1 MNNPGESLKA
11 CRIRLINLK
20 EHLDTASAASELVF
34 HAYGAIADFEQ
45 QFISERRRD
54 GIAAAR
60 ETGTKAGT
68 AIAVPRVLARF
79 VLKYTL
85 SAGHPQLG
93 GVYLDLAVE
102 DDVFHSIRL
111 TRMDDEFGSNGK
123 SSVAAI
129 CEISQAC
136 RLTMKA
142 RISVPGSG
150 AGGKRWH
157 PKQARFCPEET
168 HVCSGHFGLTCDISD
183 SDVINGVCLFRN
195 YSLPPASGLS
205 SG

>member
-1 MNNPGESLKA
+1 MHISRPRNWSRIERAVVPELRGRPAGLGGGPGDVPGVGAPDDQAPGAAGGAAGGRSVQ
-11 CRIRLINLK
+11 
-20 EHLDTASAASELVF
+20 TAF
-34 HAYGAIADFEQ
+34 
-45 QFISERRRD
+45 
-54 GIAAAR
+54 
-60 ETGTKAGT
+60 AGSGS
-68 AIAVPRVLARF
+68 RVLARF

-93 GVYLDLAVE
+93 GVDLDLAVE

-183 SDVINGVCLFRN
+183 SDVINGV
-195 YSLPPASGLS
+195 LPFSKANPYRVFLHESG
-205 SG
+205 

>member
-1 MNNPGESLKA
+1 M
-11 CRIRLINLK
+11 
-20 EHLDTASAASELVF
+20 
-34 HAYGAIADFEQ
+34 
-45 QFISERRRD
+45 
-54 GIAAAR
+54 
-60 ETGTKAGT
+60 
-68 AIAVPRVLARF
+68 
-79 VLKYTL
+79 LKYTL

-93 GVYLDLAVE
+93 GVDLDLAVE

-129 CEISQAC
+129 CEISQTC

-183 SDVINGVCLFRN
+183 SDVINGVCHFQRRTLTVSRK
-195 YSLPPASGLS
+195 
-205 SG
+205 

>member
-1 MNNPGESLKA
+1 M
-11 CRIRLINLK
+11 
-20 EHLDTASAASELVF
+20 
-34 HAYGAIADFEQ
+34 
-45 QFISERRRD
+45 
-54 GIAAAR
+54 
-60 ETGTKAGT
+60 
-68 AIAVPRVLARF
+68 
-79 VLKYTL
+79 LKYTL

-93 GVYLDLAVE
+93 GVDLDLAVE

-183 SDVINGVCLFRN
+183 SDVINGVCHFQRRTLTVYFCTNLASTLIEKRCGR
-195 YSLPPASGLS
+195 LPLGPEWQRIQWVEHQPPYLDLTTGLVIPAAIGI
-205 SG
+205 GETGERR